1 MKKIYL
7 FYKYIFSKIFF
18 KSFNNI
24 YEIKN
29 KLVYDLY
36 HADQIKLCYSY
47 FKKFFNKAI
56 FFSDEKKLLEFS
68 CSCAIDLFKEIKIS
82 KKNINLDDYLFL
94 EFGVYKGCS
103 IDIISQFS
111 KVYGFDS
118 FYGLPEDWKDGFLDH
133 TKGTYST
140 NGVFKT
146 NNKKV
151 VIIKG
156 LVEDTLKKFL
166 KINKKI
172 IFIHLD
178 LDIYSSS
185 KFVLSNLKKHINK
198 DGLIIHLGQIYNYT
212 GWQKGEFK
220 AFKEE
225 IMQDKNLRFIFLGFN
240 KNHTSATVKV
250 FRI

>member
-1 MKKIYL
+1 MKKFFQILKNLFERHIYVR
-7 FYKYIFSKIFF
+7 IEN
-18 KSFNNI
+18 KS
-24 YEIKN
+24 
-29 KLVYDLY
+29 VYDLY
-36 HADQIKLCYSY
+36 SADQINLCYNY
-47 FKKFFNKAI
+47 FKKYFKNSL
-56 FFSDEKKLLEFS
+56 FFSNEKKLLEFS
-68 CSCAIDLFKEIKIS
+68 CTCAINIFEEL
-82 KKNINLDDYLFL
+82 KKKSGGGLNLDDYLFL
-94 EFGVYKGCS
+94 EFGVYKGSS
-103 IDIISQFS
+103 IDIISNFS

-118 FYGLPEDWKDGFLDH
+118 FWGLPEDWKDGFLDH
-133 TKGTYST
+133 AKGTYST
-140 NGVFKT
+140 NGAFKT

-185 KFVLSNLKKHINK
+185 KFVLSNLKKYINK

-212 GWQKGEFK
+212 GWQIGEFK

-225 IMQDKNLRFIFLGFN
+225 IMQDKNLKFIFLGFN
-240 KNHTSATVKV
+240 KSHTSATVKV

>member
-1 MKKIYL
+1 MAGGL
-7 FYKYIFSKIFF
+7 
-18 KSFNNI
+18 
-24 YEIKN
+24 
-29 KLVYDLY
+29 
-36 HADQIKLCYSY
+36 
-47 FKKFFNKAI
+47 
-56 FFSDEKKLLEFS
+56 
-68 CSCAIDLFKEIKIS
+68 
-82 KKNINLDDYLFL
+82 NLDDYLFL
-94 EFGVYKGCS
+94 EFGVYKGSS
-103 IDIISQFS
+103 IDIISNFS

-133 TKGTYST
+133 VKGTYST

-185 KFVLSNLKKHINK
+185 KFVLSNLKKYINK

-212 GWQKGEFK
+212 GWQIGEFK

-225 IMQDKNLRFIFLGFN
+225 IIQDKNFKFTFLGFN

>member
-1 MKKIYL
+1 M
-7 FYKYIFSKIFF
+7 
-18 KSFNNI
+18 
-24 YEIKN
+24 
-29 KLVYDLY
+29 
-36 HADQIKLCYSY
+36 
-47 FKKFFNKAI
+47 
-56 FFSDEKKLLEFS
+56 
-68 CSCAIDLFKEIKIS
+68 
-82 KKNINLDDYLFL
+82 
-94 EFGVYKGCS
+94 
-103 IDIISQFS
+103 
-111 KVYGFDS
+111 
-118 FYGLPEDWKDGFLDH
+118 PEDWKDGFLDH
-133 TKGTYST
+133 VKGTYST

-185 KFVLSNLKKHINK
+185 KFVLSNLKKYINK

-212 GWQKGEFK
+212 GWQIGEFK

-225 IMQDKNLRFIFLGFN
+225 II
-240 KNHTSATVKV
+240 
-250 FRI
+250 